1 MVEGVEWLARPLNM
15 LLRMLLWLCWE
26 LCVEIICWSIGW
38 VVCRTLTFGK
48 LPNVK
53 LSEIDSLHWA
63 EALVVEMIGL
73 ATLASLIYPLVDLI

>member
-1 MVEGVEWLARPLNM
+1 M
-15 LLRMLLWLCWE
+15 
-26 LCVEIICWSIGW
+26 
-38 VVCRTLTFGK
+38 VCRTLTFGK